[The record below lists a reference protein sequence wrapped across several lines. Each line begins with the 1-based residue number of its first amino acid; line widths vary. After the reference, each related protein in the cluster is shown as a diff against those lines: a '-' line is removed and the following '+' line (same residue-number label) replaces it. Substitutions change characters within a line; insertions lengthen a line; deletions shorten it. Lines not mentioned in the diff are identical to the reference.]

1 MRWLFPL
8 VCLALGASVAEAR
21 PFLGVQMHDL
31 GPQQGAGPCV
41 IEAVTKG
48 TGAELAG
55 LRPGDVFATIAGT
68 EIAACSEVIKVIQS
82 RDPGELVAIGVRRNG
97 LETTIK
103 ANLYSIDEILRRRY
117 VGRLLPSAQLI
128 SVEDRSESD
137 FGAQRGKTTII
148 SWFSPGTCEGCTR
161 VLDKV
166 VRWQKTQ
173 PAKGAP
179 ISVVSAT
186 SDRNKTVTDNLES
199 MKKLARSLDVPLFVT
214 DFGTYDQFTLAA
226 ASGDR
231 INFMVVDQRGVVQ
244 HVALIAPESDD
255 VRASLDE
262 LYAAVEQAARRH

>member
-1 MRWLFPL
+1 
-8 VCLALGASVAEAR
+8 
-21 PFLGVQMHDL
+21 MHDM

-55 LRPGDVFATIAGT
+55 LRPGDVFGKIAGS
-68 EIAACSEVIKVIQS
+68 EIEMCSDVIRVIQS
-82 RDPGELVAIGVRRNG
+82 RDPGELVAIEIQRNG
-97 LETTIK
+97 VATPIK

-128 SVEDRSESD
+128 SVDDRSERD
-137 FGAQRGKTTII
+137 FGAQRGTTTII
-148 SWFSPGTCEGCTR
+148 SWFSPNTCEGCTR

-166 VRWQKTQ
+166 VSWQKKQ
-173 PAKGAP
+173 HKGGP

-186 SDRNKTVTDNLES
+186 SDRTKTVTDNLES
-199 MKKLARSLDVPLFVT
+199 MKKLARKLDVPLFVT

-244 HVALIAPESDD
+244 HVALISPESDD

-262 LYAAVEQAARRH
+262 LYAAVETAQQRRN

>member
-1 MRWLFPL
+1 
-8 VCLALGASVAEAR
+8 
-21 PFLGVQMHDL
+21 MHDM
-31 GPQQGAGPCV
+31 GPQQRAGPCV

-55 LRPGDVFATIAGT
+55 LRPGDVFGTIAGN
-68 EIAACSEVIKVIQS
+68 EIATCGDVIKVIQS
-82 RDPGELVAIGVRRNG
+82 RDPGELVAIDVQRNG
-97 LETTIK
+97 VAAKIK

-128 SVEDRSESD
+128 SVDDRSESD
-137 FGAQRGKTTII
+137 FGALRGKTTII
-148 SWFSPGTCEGCTR
+148 SWFSPSTCEGCTR

-166 VRWQKTQ
+166 VSWQKTN
-173 PAKGAP
+173 KGGP

-186 SDRNKTVTDNLES
+186 SDRTKTVTDNLES

-226 ASGDR
+226 ASSDR
-231 INFMVVDQRGVVQ
+231 INFMVIDQRGVVQ
-244 HVALIAPESDD
+244 HISLISPESDD

-262 LYAAVEQAARRH
+262 LYAAVESAQQRRK

>member
-1 MRWLFPL
+1 
-8 VCLALGASVAEAR
+8 
-21 PFLGVQMHDL
+21 MHDM

-55 LRPGDVFATIAGT
+55 LQPGDVFGMIAGN
-68 EIAACSEVIKVIQS
+68 EIASCGDVITVIQS
-82 RDPGELVAIGVRRNG
+82 RDPGELVAIEVQRNG
-97 LETTIK
+97 VAAKIK

-128 SVEDRSESD
+128 SVDDRSERD

-148 SWFSPGTCEGCTR
+148 GWFSPSTCEGCTR

-166 VRWQKTQ
+166 VSWQKTQ
-173 PAKGAP
+173 KGSP

-186 SDRNKTVTDNLES
+186 SDRTKTVADNLES

-244 HVALIAPESDD
+244 HVSLISPESDD

-262 LYAAVEQAARRH
+262 LYAAVETAQQRRK